1 MLGFTRTSLLFAKLL
16 QDIIFY
22 ANLGKV
28 WHWTNEIHM
37 MKLLGKLNFLVFA
50 SGLWWKVFFFWLKHF
65 IFIPVWFIEASVI
78 PSAPTV
84 PDKSRAMLDWK
95 DRGAI
100 FQMDL
105 FLKIYYDIIMFSP

>member
-1 MLGFTRTSLLFAKLL
+1 
-16 QDIIFY
+16 
-22 ANLGKV
+22 
-28 WHWTNEIHM
+28 M
-37 MKLLGKLNFLVFA
+37 MKLLEKLNFLAPA
-50 SGLWWKVFFFWLKHF
+50 SGLWWVFFFSFLVKHF

-78 PSAPTV
+78 PSAPIV
-84 PDKSRAMLDWK
+84 PDKNRAMLDWK